1 MVGLEEIQL
10 EEMAGQLA
18 KRDYAI
24 INDFLSA
31 EEIDDILNVFDF
43 HKKKGKFKKAAVGTS
58 DNKTVDQSVRKDL
71 IKWIENDNAK
81 SPTQVFLNRID
92 AVKDF
97 LNRTCFLGIK
107 EYETHFTIYPPGA
120 FYKKHL
126 DQFSSSGHRKISFI
140 CYLNVNWQ
148 PEDGGELRMFL
159 PTGILDIA
167 PMAGKLV
174 CFRSDVVEHEVLECY
189 ANRYSLTGW
198 MLDQYIDLSFL

>member
-1 MVGLEEIQL
+1 MSALEESIL
-10 EEMAGQLA
+10 EQIADQLA
-18 KRDYAI
+18 EQDYAV
-24 INDFLSA
+24 INDFLSGD
-31 EEIDDILNVFDF
+31 EIDNILKVFDI
-43 HKKKGKFKKAAVGTS
+43 HQKDGKFKKAAIGHT
-58 DNKTVDQSVRKDL
+58 DNKIVDQSVRKDL
-71 IKWIENDNAK
+71 IKWIENDNAN

-92 AVKDF
+92 AVKDY

-120 FYKKHL
+120 YYKKHL
-126 DQFSSSGHRKISFI
+126 DQFNSIGHRKISFI

-159 PTGILDIA
+159 PDGVLDIA
-167 PMAGKLV
+167 PTAGKLV
-174 CFRSDVVEHEVLECY
+174 CFRSDVVEHEVLVCH